1 MSYSYIYI
9 ATDIKESLMGVIIK
23 DYSLYVGLLDAIS
36 EENLNTSTVF
46 YNVDDPNAEAKL

>member
-1 MSYSYIYI
+1 
-9 ATDIKESLMGVIIK
+9 MGVIIK